1 MATASARNAS
11 SGAGSAGP
19 PGTRR
24 RILRIGV
31 LLGGK
36 IIEERLV
43 RERTDV
49 TIGQSAKNTFSI
61 PLESLPR
68 QWTLFALENDNYQ
81 LRYTQQMDGRISD
94 GGQIYPLDNLKN
106 QTAQNR
112 GDHWVLPLSDQ
123 SRGKVSIGELTLLF
137 QFVTEPPKQPRPM
150 LPASVRGTFADRID
164 PRLAVIMS
172 ISIILHFALA
182 LFAWFHDPRIGT
194 GLADRAYNMTF
205 TAQTYDESFQV
216 PELPTT
222 DTGEAAGE
230 PKPAGGEKAPDKKP
244 AGGGDKKPAGGGK
257 PDGGRD
263 SNDAV
268 ALGEQ
273 AANFADALFSDDDG
287 GSGLSG
293 DMNRRKPGTDL
304 GQQLNDVRES
314 GKTVAVGGGS
324 GRGTRGDGDPRTGTG
339 KGPKIDGPSGPVSAG
354 GGKGEEKV
362 PSGRISVSEKQTFD
376 ESTLNADAVLA
387 KIMSA
392 YMAGLKRCHK
402 EALKT
407 DPNARGKV
415 VLKFTVNESGRV
427 VSPSA
432 KGFDSTLDACIRGR
446 MESWRFAEPKDKD
459 GDPTDATFQIA
470 LAMQPE

>member
-1 MATASARNAS
+1 MATAQPRPAPGPSAQ
-11 SGAGSAGP
+11 GGP
-19 PGTRR
+19 RR

-61 PLESLPR
+61 PLETLPR
-68 QWTLFALENDNYQ
+68 QWPLFAIENDQYQ
-81 LRYTQQMDGRISD
+81 LRFTQQMDGRISD
-94 GGQIYPLDNLKN
+94 GGQVYPLDVLKN

-123 SRGKVSIGELTLLF
+123 SRGKVAIGELTLLF

-164 PRLAVIMS
+164 PRLAVILS
-172 ISIILHFALA
+172 ISIIAHFAMA
-182 LFAWFHDPRIGT
+182 LVAWFHDPANRG
-194 GLADRAYNMTF
+194 GLAERAYNMTF
-205 TAQTYDESFQV
+205 TAQTYDEAFPV
-216 PELPTT
+216 PELPTEP
-222 DTGEAAGE
+222 TGEATQ
-230 PKPAGGEKAPDKKP
+230 PAPASGGEKTPDKKP
-244 AGGGDKKPAGGGK
+244 AGGGDKKPAGDSGK
-257 PDGGRD
+257 SDGGRN

-268 ALGEQ
+268 ALQEE
-273 AANFADALFSDDDG
+273 ASRFADALFSDDEG

-293 DMNRRKPGTDL
+293 DMSRRKPGTDL
-304 GQQLNDVRES
+304 GQQLNDVKES

-339 KGPKIDGPSGPVSAG
+339 KGPAIDGPSGPVSAG

-362 PSGRISVSEKQTFD
+362 PSGRISVSDKEGFD
-376 ESTLNADAVLA
+376 SSTLTPDQVLA

-392 YMAGLKRCHK
+392 YMSGLKRCHK
-402 EALKT
+402 ETLKK
-407 DPNARGKV
+407 DPSARGKV
-415 VLKFTVNESGRV
+415 TLKFTVNESGRV
-427 VSPSA
+427 ASSAA
-432 KGFDSTLDACIRGR
+432 KGFDSELDACIKSR
-446 MESWRFAEPKDKD
+446 METWRFNEPKDSD
-459 GDPTDATFQIA
+459 GDPTDASFQITLA
-470 LAMQPE
+470 LQPE